1 MRSKKNVTLFQDDEE
16 DMKLY
21 CQKVES
27 QKQLREKFVQMK
39 EEQRLKN
46 QMQNFIQNNIKGNVF
61 TSDLRYYYGSDFQD
75 IIHVQR
81 MNQQ

>member
-1 MRSKKNVTLFQDDEE
+1 
-16 DMKLY
+16 MKLY

-27 QKQLREKFVQMK
+27 QKQLREKLVQMK

-61 TSDLRYYYGSDFQD
+61 PSDLGYYCHGSDFPN